1 MALIKKYDCEKHVY
15 ILSGRDNVLEKLQKN
30 YPEILRGC
38 GAGDGRW
45 NIVER
50 AIKYGCQKLQF
61 FKEAY
66 NPEMV
71 TKAHDHGI
79 ICNIFKSDTVE
90 KTEACLDMGID
101 VIMTDNY
108 LEIAQIVAKREKYVT
123 Y

>member
-1 MALIKKYDCEKHVY
+1 MD
-15 ILSGRDNVLEKLQKN
+15 
-30 YPEILRGC
+30 
-38 GAGDGRW
+38 
-45 NIVER
+45 R
-50 AIKYGCQKLQF
+50 AIKYCCQKLQF

-71 TKAHDHGI
+71 AKAHDHGI